1 LIEKCLIHI
10 YDIPEPDLVRLLKFF
25 LTDAKEDSLKKY
37 VEGKQKLN
45 PKERVLLPGDGP
57 SDFFLYLITS
67 APRNDIFLQTS
78 VKSLTFTEVMVSCPC
93 FLSFFFPSFCLVF
106 LFLRLFLL
114 SRMITSNISPPTG
127 PPAILEEDGAKALGE
142 SVRDVE
148 GAGCDEDSHV
158 CAGA

>member
-37 VEGKQKLN
+37 VERKEKQN
-45 PKERVLLPGDGP
+45 PQERVLLPGDGP

-78 VKSLTFTEVMVSCPC
+78 VKSLTFTEVMVS
-93 FLSFFFPSFCLVF
+93 
-106 LFLRLFLL
+106 LL
-114 SRMITSNISPPTG
+114 ACSWFG
-127 PPAILEEDGAKALGE
+127 LA
-142 SVRDVE
+142 
-148 GAGCDEDSHV
+148 C
-158 CAGA
+158 